1 VVRWAAV
8 IAAPSAH
15 CSQHPAREAVGICVR
30 CRASMC
36 SDCITKIDGINHCRA
51 CLDELTRSERKKHT
65 DRARGLPSWLV
76 LGVGIPLLTMLSYFM
91 LDVVMPGSASP

>member
-15 CSQHPAREAVGICVR
+15 CTQHPVREAVGICVR

-51 CLDELTRSERKKHT
+51 CLDELTRSESKKRT
-65 DRARGLPSWLV
+65 ASAAGLPSWLV
-76 LGVGIPLLTMLSYFM
+76 LALGIPLLAALSYFM
-91 LDVVMPGSASP
+91 LDVMMPGSASP

>member
-1 VVRWAAV
+1 MVFWAAV
-8 IAAPSAH
+8 IATPSAH

-51 CLDELTRSERKKHT
+51 CLDELTRSESKKRT
-65 DRARGLPSWLV
+65 ESSRGLPSWLV
-76 LGVGIPLLTMLSYFM
+76 LGVGIPLLTLLSYFM
-91 LDVVMPGSASP
+91 LDVLMPGSASP